1 MKKALVDTNILID
14 FSKNKG
20 KLLEEYIKNE
30 DNWELWINPVIVA
43 EFLNDKWLISKTK
56 QKKAEEFIG
65 LFKCRGINKEEGIKT
80 GGLIR
85 SGQVD
90 YLGDALIAASCLVGK
105 ISLLTKNQRHF
116 KKVKGLKLL
125 PR

>member
-1 MKKALVDTNILID
+1 MKKVLVDTNILID

-43 EFLNDKWLISKTK
+43 EFLNDNWLINRTK
-56 QKKAEEFIG
+56 QKKAEEFIS
-65 LFKCRGINKEEGIKT
+65 LFKCRGINKEEGIRT
-80 GGLIR
+80 GELIR

-105 ISLLTKNQRHF
+105 TSLLTKNQRHF

-125 PR
+125 P

>member
-1 MKKALVDTNILID
+1 MKKVLVDTNILID

-20 KLLEEYIKNE
+20 NLLEEYIKNG

-43 EFLNDKWLISKTK
+43 EFLNDKWLISRTK
-56 QKKAEEFIG
+56 QKKAEGFIS
-65 LFKCRGINKEEGIKT
+65 LFKCLGINKEEGIKT
-80 GGLIR
+80 GELIR

-90 YLGDALIAASCLVGK
+90 YLGDALIAATCLIGK
-105 ISLLTKNQRHF
+105 MSLLTSNKKHF